1 MATYINLVNEL
12 LRRVNDVVID
22 TADFNS
28 VKNVQSTAKDAINSS
43 IREILQ
49 EAQEWPFTLQPYEQ
63 QLTVGTGVYSLPAD
77 LSKVDW
83 DTFYLKPFEGTNAKY
98 LPVISYESYL
108 RDFRA
113 NEDMSGS
120 GGHAVPSSAYKT
132 QDNKFGI
139 TPLPNEQYLVEYRYW
154 SFPNDLVLADDV
166 SVIPDRFKS
175 IIIDGAMMYLMRFRS
190 NDQSAMVHAEKF
202 KVGIK
207 SMRRLIVDSPE
218 VVSSTVLQRSKPS
231 VF

>member
-22 TADFNS
+22 AADFDS

-43 IREILQ
+43 IREVLQ
-49 EAQEWPFTLQPYEQ
+49 EAQEWPFTLQTYEQ
-63 QLTVGTGVYSLPAD
+63 QLTVGTGVYDLPAD

-83 DTFYLKPFEGTNAKY
+83 DTFYLKPFLGTNARY

-108 RDFRA
+108 KEFRA
-113 NEDMSGS
+113 NEDMSGVS
-120 GGHAVPSSAYKT
+120 GYSIPTAVYKT
-132 QDNKFGI
+132 QDNKFGV
-139 TPLPNEQYLVEYRYW
+139 TVLPNDQYTVEYRYW
-154 SFPNDLVLADDV
+154 SFPSDLVLADDV

-175 IIIDGAMMYLMRFRS
+175 TVIDGAMMYLMRFRS

-202 KVGIK
+202 KDGIK

-218 VVSSTVLQRSKPS
+218 VVSSTVLHRSRQS
-231 VF
+231 IF